1 MTRNYL
7 SLTGIKIVA
16 NLTVIKHTG
25 PTIEQGRYAL
35 KPQKVPTVHSVKES
49 ELSLPGPALLELLRA
64 TLAEGMSFRF
74 RAKGFSMDPFIRD
87 SDMITVWPL
96 ADHSPDLGDVV
107 AFIQEETEKLVVH
120 RVIRIKGNSYL
131 IKGDNSA
138 GADGLI
144 HRANILGWVKRVERD
159 DKSVSV
165 GFGPERFLIAF
176 LTRMGLTVPL
186 VRIAANLLRLFRH
199 SMTVL

>member
-1 MTRNYL
+1 M
-7 SLTGIKIVA
+7 
-16 NLTVIKHTG
+16 
-25 PTIEQGRYAL
+25 
-35 KPQKVPTVHSVKES
+35 KPQKAPTVHSVKES

-64 TLAEGMSFRF
+64 TLAKGIPFRF
-74 RAKGFSMDPFIRD
+74 QAKGFSMDPFIRD
-87 SDMITVWPL
+87 RDVITVWPL
-96 ADHSPDLGDVV
+96 ADPSPGLGDVV
-107 AFIQEETEKLVVH
+107 AFTQKEAGRFSVH
-120 RVIRIKGNSYL
+120 RVIRVKGSSYL

-144 HRANILGWVKRVERD
+144 LRANILGWVKRVERD
-159 DKSVSV
+159 GKTVSL

-199 SMTVL
+199 TMTVLFVPF